1 MNFKVI
7 FAMLLSVPLVLGLSA
22 CSKPEQAP
30 ASEQIAPEDT
40 ATSVSP
46 EQQAAIDAI
55 DKPVLD
61 EKNTDI
67 SAEKANAP
75 TDLATPATEEEVSK
89 AQ

>member
-1 MNFKVI
+1 
-7 FAMLLSVPLVLGLSA
+7 MLLSVPLVLGLSA

-55 DKPVLD
+55 DKQNLD
-61 EKNTDI
+61 EKNTDVVE
-67 SAEKANAP
+67 SAAS
-75 TDLATPATEEEVSK
+75 EVAASEV
-89 AQ
+89 Q

>member
-7 FAMLLSVPLVLGLSA
+7 FATLLIVPLVLGLSA

-30 ASEQIAPEDT
+30 ASETTPPDT
-40 ATSVSP
+40 SATVTP

-67 SAEKANAP
+67 SAEKANAA
-75 TDLATPATEEEVSK
+75 TDLATPATEEEASK

>member
-30 ASEQIAPEDT
+30 ASETTPPD
-40 ATSVSP
+40 TSVTVTP
-46 EQQAAIDAI
+46 EKQAAIDAI

-75 TDLATPATEEEVSK
+75 TDLATPASDVDVSK